1 MAIFST
7 LRRFV
12 IGGGL
17 GNRLTAA
24 STPPLTGPTSS
35 STPRLTQLLARVGI
49 RHGSGAGAGRGAGAG
64 GHGRKMVVKQSDFER
79 RRAFDELHFQFVI
92 TTLPF
97 VLLVLYNNIFV
108 GQATLTEIPE
118 GYEPKHWEYYKHPI
132 TRGWAKLM
140 DHPEPMVHEMKM
152 SKLYQLSLWQEKQ
165 QWEWKVEELMKDRQD
180 YKAWYFLPYPVET
193 TEKRYAKQRDDMR
206 KFGSGPRGLTRITDD
221 LG

>member
-24 STPPLTGPTSS
+24 STPPLTGPTPSSS
-35 STPRLTQLLARVGI
+35 STPRWSQLLARVGI
-49 RHGSGAGAGRGAGAG
+49 RHGSGAGAGAG

-79 RRAFDELHFQFVI
+79 RRFFDEMHYQACI
-92 TTLPF
+92 CSLPF
-97 VLLVLYNNIFV
+97 VLLVLYFNIFV

-132 TRGWAKLM
+132 TRWWSWLL
-140 DHPEPMVHEMKM
+140 DHPEPMEHEMKM
-152 SKLYQLSLWQEKQ
+152 SKMYQISLYVERT
-165 QWEWKVEELMKDRQD
+165 QWEKKVEELMKDRQD
-180 YKAWYFLPYPVET
+180 YKAWYFLPYPVED
-193 TEKRYAKQRDDMR
+193 TEKRQANQRDKMR
-206 KFGSGPRGLTRITDD
+206 TWGSGPRGITRITDD